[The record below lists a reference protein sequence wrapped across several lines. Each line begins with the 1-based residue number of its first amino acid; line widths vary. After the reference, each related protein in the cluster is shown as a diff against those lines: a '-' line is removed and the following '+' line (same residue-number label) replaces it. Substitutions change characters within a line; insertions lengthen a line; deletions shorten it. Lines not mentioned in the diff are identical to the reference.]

1 MLKLRLA
8 PPRCSAALAV
18 LEEHAANA
26 ARRRFCANW
35 PHLGWLLEVVDVTL
49 STFRD
54 QSCLACQDMQ
64 RRLDAVVLDLE
75 NAETALRAERRKVKG
90 LQKQLAAQHLS
101 SPLLSDARALF
112 EFWQAQ
118 CHHPRSVFD
127 AQRQR
132 LAVQRLAEHGADR
145 LRDAIRG
152 ASIGAYVDDRG
163 VRHDGFELILRDAGH
178 VDKFVKRW
186 EAHDRARSQ
195 PRRLVEAMR
204 ERFGEPIHDRGLDV
218 FLTGCLACG
227 AGDGLYRPFSFRLTD
242 KLVGSCGACGA
253 TVEDLHA

>member
-1 MLKLRLA
+1 
-8 PPRCSAALAV
+8 V
-18 LEEHAANA
+18 
-26 ARRRFCANW
+26 
-35 PHLGWLLEVVDVTL
+35 GVTL
-49 STFRD
+49 GTFRD

-64 RRLDAVVLDLE
+64 ARLDAVVLDLE

-101 SPLLSDARALF
+101 SPLLADARALF

-127 AQRQR
+127 VQRQR

>member
-1 MLKLRLA
+1 VTRPASPARTCRLA
-8 PPRCSAALAV
+8 
-18 LEEHAANA
+18 
-26 ARRRFCANW
+26 
-35 PHLGWLLEVVDVTL
+35 
-49 STFRD
+49 STP
-54 QSCLACQDMQ
+54 SI
-64 RRLDAVVLDLE
+64 LDLD
-75 NAETALRAERRKVKG
+75 NAETALRAERRKVKS
-90 LQKQLAAQHLS
+90 LQKQMAAQHLS
-101 SPLLSDARALF
+101 SPLLADARALF

>member
-1 MLKLRLA
+1 
-8 PPRCSAALAV
+8 
-18 LEEHAANA
+18 
-26 ARRRFCANW
+26 
-35 PHLGWLLEVVDVTL
+35 VTL

-75 NAETALRAERRKVKG
+75 NAEAALRAERRKVNG
-90 LQKQLAAQHLS
+90 LQKQMAAQHLS

-132 LAVQRLAEHGADR
+132 LAVQRLAEHGMDR

-152 ASIGAYVDDRG
+152 AAIGAYVDDRG

-186 EAHDRARSQ
+186 EA
-195 PRRLVEAMR
+195 
-204 ERFGEPIHDRGLDV
+204 HDRGLDV

-242 KLVGSCGACGA
+242 KLVGSCGACAA
-253 TVEDLHA
+253 TEEDLHA

>member
-1 MLKLRLA
+1 
-8 PPRCSAALAV
+8 
-18 LEEHAANA
+18 
-26 ARRRFCANW
+26 
-35 PHLGWLLEVVDVTL
+35 VTL

-75 NAETALRAERRKVKG
+75 NAEAALRAERRKVNG
-90 LQKQLAAQHLS
+90 LQKQMAAQHLS

-145 LRDAIRG
+145 L
-152 ASIGAYVDDRG
+152 
-163 VRHDGFELILRDAGH
+163 
-178 VDKFVKRW
+178 
-186 EAHDRARSQ
+186 
-195 PRRLVEAMR
+195 
-204 ERFGEPIHDRGLDV
+204 HDRGLDV

-242 KLVGSCGACGA
+242 KLVGSCGACAA
-253 TVEDLHA
+253 TEEDLHA

>member
-1 MLKLRLA
+1 
-8 PPRCSAALAV
+8 
-18 LEEHAANA
+18 
-26 ARRRFCANW
+26 
-35 PHLGWLLEVVDVTL
+35 VTL
-49 STFRD
+49 GTLRD
-54 QSCLACQDMQ
+54 QACLACQDMQ
-64 RRLDAVVLDLE
+64 RRLDAVVLDLD
-75 NAETALRAERRKVKG
+75 NAETALRAERRKVKS
-90 LQKQLAAQHLS
+90 LQKQMA
-101 SPLLSDARALF
+101 
-112 EFWQAQ
+112 
-118 CHHPRSVFD
+118 
-127 AQRQR
+127 
-132 LAVQRLAEHGADR
+132 AEHGADR